1 MFNICSTSKV
11 NCVFIKAKSIDLFT
25 NRSVLILPLNRM
37 LINFSKIIEITRIVI
52 LKIIFN
58 ETLILSIKNI
68 KITKIKKTKIL
79 SSLMFNKSD
88 DIKKMDKIETRIILK
103 TGSLKAPLFKILYD

>member
-1 MFNICSTSKV
+1 
-11 NCVFIKAKSIDLFT
+11 
-25 NRSVLILPLNRM
+25 M

>member
-1 MFNICSTSKV
+1 
-11 NCVFIKAKSIDLFT
+11 
-25 NRSVLILPLNRM
+25 M
-37 LINFSKIIEITRIVI
+37 LINFSKMIEITRIVI

-68 KITKIKKTKIL
+68 KVTKIKKTKIL
-79 SSLMFNKSD
+79 SSLIFNTSD

-103 TGSLKAPLFKILYD
+103 SGSLTPPLFKILYD